1 MCAFMRTGEE
11 VAVTLSNIMTTPTVL
26 SLPHS
31 YRTLSHPTGEEVAV
45 TLSNIARS
53 HVELRDY
60 AKAKARNPS
69 FIIALITLPYLINVS

>member
-1 MCAFMRTGEE
+1 MCAFMR
-11 VAVTLSNIMTTPTVL
+11 
-26 SLPHS
+26 
-31 YRTLSHPTGEEVAV
+31 TGEEVAV